1 MEDRQ
6 PVFWKVIWVDYWAF
20 LFAAFS
26 ILSPL
31 VYVYTIMAS
40 KMSRDFSWLLMSFW
54 VATIVGLFWRYRSII
69 SLYNDGLEAK
79 ATIIQVGFFRDR
91 GYIKYVYTFENR
103 RFAGRNRVMKNRFT
117 TRYRVGDEVAVLI
130 DREKPQRSLIKDL
143 FL

>member
-6 PVFWKVIWVDYWAF
+6 PVLWKIIWVDYWSFLLSAF
-20 LFAAFS
+20 A

-31 VYVYTIMAS
+31 VYVYVLISS
-40 KMSRDFSWLLMSFW
+40 KTAVNVPWYLVGFW
-54 VATIVGLFWRYRSII
+54 VASIVGLIWRYSSIL
-69 SLYNDGLEAK
+69 SFYNHGLEVK
-79 ATIIQVGFFRDR
+79 ATIIGVAFFRDR
-91 GYIKYVYTFENR
+91 GYIKYVYTFENN

-117 TRYRVGDEVAVLI
+117 TRYRSGDEIAVLI